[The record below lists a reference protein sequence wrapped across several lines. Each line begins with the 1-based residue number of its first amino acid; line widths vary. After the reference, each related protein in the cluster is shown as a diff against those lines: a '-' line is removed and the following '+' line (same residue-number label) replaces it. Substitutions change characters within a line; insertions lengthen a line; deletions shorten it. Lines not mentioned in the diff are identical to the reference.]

1 MLFLLC
7 LWGMGS
13 LFKLIAGLALTAA
26 AAVYAA
32 VPSYLV
38 PTGADEAR
46 ILKEHTINIPIEGCV
61 TASFE
66 RAYGILQEADLLDKV
81 QTTYAAQLP
90 SGQTPKFVV
99 HTTGKGQYFYVDKN
113 NGRCDISEL
122 WRRTD
127 TNTWFQAAFHVSGKR
142 FFGNFES
149 LIYLTV
155 ARQPSASPEVLHYSA
170 DVRAW
175 PQLSVARFLIR
186 YLPGIDCY
194 FRAKTSEMRG
204 IITSVFTGIVST

>member
-1 MLFLLC
+1 MNFL
-7 LWGMGS
+7 GT
-13 LFKLIAGLALTAA
+13 FIAGLALTAA
-26 AAVYAA
+26 SGAYGD
-32 VPSYLV
+32 VPSLLA
-38 PTGADEAR
+38 PTGADEMR
-46 ILKEHTINIPIEGCV
+46 ILKERTINIPIEGCV

-66 RAYGILQEADLLDKV
+66 RAYGVLQEANLLDKI

-90 SGQTPKFVV
+90 SGQKPPFVV

-113 NGRCDISEL
+113 NERCDICEL
-122 WRRTD
+122 WRKTD

-142 FFGNFES
+142 PFGSFES

-204 IITSVFTGIVST
+204 IITRVFTGIVSA

>member
-1 MLFLLC
+1 MD
-7 LWGMGS
+7 S
-13 LFKLIAGLALTAA
+13 LFKLTVGLALTAA
-26 AAVYAA
+26 TGMLAA
-32 VPSYLV
+32 VPTYLA
-38 PTGADEAR
+38 PTGADEVR

-66 RAYGILQEADLLDKV
+66 RAYGVLQDATLLDKV
-81 QTTYAAQLP
+81 QTTYAAPLP
-90 SGQTPKFVV
+90 SGQKPPFVV
-99 HTTGKGQYFYVDKN
+99 HTTGQGQYFYVDKN
-113 NGRCDISEL
+113 NERCDICEL

-127 TNTWFQAAFHVSGKR
+127 TNTWFQAAFHVRGKR
-142 FFGNFES
+142 AFGTFES

-155 ARQPSASPEVLHYSA
+155 ARQPSATPEVLHYSA

-204 IITSVFTGIVST
+204 IITSVFTGMVST

>member
-1 MLFLLC
+1 MD
-7 LWGMGS
+7 S
-13 LFKLIAGLALTAA
+13 LFKLTMGLALAA
-26 AAVYAA
+26 ATGMRAA
-32 VPSYLV
+32 VPTYLA
-38 PTGADEAR
+38 PTGADEVR

-66 RAYGILQEADLLDKV
+66 RAYGVLQEANLLDKV

-90 SGQTPKFVV
+90 SGQKPSFVV
-99 HTTGKGQYFYVDKN
+99 HTTGQGQYFYVDKN
-113 NGRCDISEL
+113 NERCDICEL

-127 TNTWFQAAFHVSGKR
+127 TNTWFQAAFHVRGKR
-142 FFGNFES
+142 AFGTFES

-155 ARQPSASPEVLHYSA
+155 ARQPSATPEVLHYSA

-204 IITSVFTGIVST
+204 IFTSVFTGMVST